1 MITLTL
7 LCVALQQT
15 TGITYPETPQG
26 NVVDTIHGIE
36 VADPYRWL
44 EDDVR
49 ENQEV
54 RTWVTEENE
63 VTRSYL
69 DAIEVL
75 PFIKNELTK
84 AWNYAK
90 HGSPFHRGA
99 RWFQSRNTGLQNHS
113 VIYTGDSKNNINT
126 VLLDPNT
133 FSEDG
138 TKALST
144 YSPSPEGKFL
154 VWGISDAGSDWSTW
168 YAKDLRTG
176 KEFPEVMRDIKNA
189 SPSWLPNESGYYYS
203 RYPNSTNDA
212 HINITDGAELWF
224 HRIGTPQSIDKQV
237 YADPAHPDRFY
248 GASVTKNGGW
258 LVVSVKEGTSSN
270 NGVLVKGPRE
280 GSEFHWL
287 IHTFDASVDLIGG
300 IGDMLWFKTD
310 RNAPNGKIV
319 RVNLSEETP
328 TWETVIPEQKEIL
341 RGADIAG
348 GVLTTTWLVDAASS
362 AKIYSLDG
370 EQLYEVDMPG
380 LGTASGFAGQ
390 NTDKIV
396 YWSFSSYNQPPSTY
410 SLDLATGQTSLFWK
424 AEVPIDVTD
433 LVVKREFVRSTDGKN
448 VPLFIVSHKD
458 TVLDGSNPV
467 LLYGYGGFDIAILPH
482 FSASRA
488 TWMKMGGVYAVGCI
502 RGGSEYGRDWHEAG
516 MLMKKQQVFDDF
528 IACGE
533 WLIENK
539 WTQPKKLAIQ
549 GGSNGGLLVGACMTQ
564 RPDLFGACLPA
575 VGVLDMIRFPLFTV
589 GWAWTSD
596 YGDPKDKAMF
606 KYLLEYSPYHNV
618 QPGTCYP
625 PTMVTTGDT
634 DDRVVPGHSFKFA
647 AALQR
652 DQSCENPVLIRI
664 ETRAGHGAGKP
675 TSLRIEEAADI
686 YAFLWKSLGMGETQ

>member
-176 KEFPEVMRDIKNA
+176 KEISR
-189 SPSWLPNESGYYYS
+189 SNE
-203 RYPNSTNDA
+203 RY
-212 HINITDGAELWF
+212 
-224 HRIGTPQSIDKQV
+224 
-237 YADPAHPDRFY
+237 
-248 GASVTKNGGW
+248 
-258 LVVSVKEGTSSN
+258 
-270 NGVLVKGPRE
+270 
-280 GSEFHWL
+280 
-287 IHTFDASVDLIGG
+287 
-300 IGDMLWFKTD
+300 
-310 RNAPNGKIV
+310 
-319 RVNLSEETP
+319 
-328 TWETVIPEQKEIL
+328 
-341 RGADIAG
+341 
-348 GVLTTTWLVDAASS
+348 
-362 AKIYSLDG
+362 
-370 EQLYEVDMPG
+370 
-380 LGTASGFAGQ
+380 
-390 NTDKIV
+390 
-396 YWSFSSYNQPPSTY
+396 
-410 SLDLATGQTSLFWK
+410 
-424 AEVPIDVTD
+424 
-433 LVVKREFVRSTDGKN
+433 
-448 VPLFIVSHKD
+448 
-458 TVLDGSNPV
+458 
-467 LLYGYGGFDIAILPH
+467 
-482 FSASRA
+482 
-488 TWMKMGGVYAVGCI
+488 
-502 RGGSEYGRDWHEAG
+502 
-516 MLMKKQQVFDDF
+516 
-528 IACGE
+528 
-533 WLIENK
+533 
-539 WTQPKKLAIQ
+539 
-549 GGSNGGLLVGACMTQ
+549 
-564 RPDLFGACLPA
+564 
-575 VGVLDMIRFPLFTV
+575 
-589 GWAWTSD
+589 
-596 YGDPKDKAMF
+596 
-606 KYLLEYSPYHNV
+606 
-618 QPGTCYP
+618 
-625 PTMVTTGDT
+625 
-634 DDRVVPGHSFKFA
+634 
-647 AALQR
+647 
-652 DQSCENPVLIRI
+652 
-664 ETRAGHGAGKP
+664 
-675 TSLRIEEAADI
+675 
-686 YAFLWKSLGMGETQ
+686 